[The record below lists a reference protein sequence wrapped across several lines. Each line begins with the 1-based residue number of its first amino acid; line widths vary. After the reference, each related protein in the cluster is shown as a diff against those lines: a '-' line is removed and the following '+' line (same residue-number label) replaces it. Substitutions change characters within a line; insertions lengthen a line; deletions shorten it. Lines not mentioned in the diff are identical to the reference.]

1 MLAQTSVR
9 TSSAASSRRLPREL
23 RAARAAVL
31 AANAEDVAEAKAR
44 GASSAMVDR
53 LALDDKRLEATAAG
67 LETVAALDD
76 PVGQVVA
83 EWQRPNGLKIS
94 RVRVPLGVI
103 GIIYESRPNVTAD
116 AAALCLKSG
125 NAAILRGGSESARS
139 SAAIHACLARALA
152 KHGLPETAV
161 QMVPTQDR
169 EAVGIMLRD
178 MGGFIDVIVPRG
190 GKGLVARVQQDARVP
205 VMSHLEGICH
215 TYVHARAD
223 LEMARRITKNA
234 KLRRTGI
241 CGATET
247 ILIDRACVATHL
259 QPIVKDLID
268 AGCEVRGDAR
278 TQSSDKRVRAAV
290 DADWGKEFLDAIVAI
305 RVVDGL
311 DEALAHIRRY
321 GSAHTDCD
329 RHGRCRGRR
338 AFLERARQRDRACT
352 TRRRSSPTAASSAW
366 ARRSASRRARF
377 TRAGPS
383 APPSSRAT
391 NTSSAA
397 PARSARELARMRRP
411 QARDRAQSRARRR
424 CERALS
430 APPQVR
436 PCRLRGAVPGAH
448 AAERA
453 LSHRRTR

>member
-1 MLAQTSVR
+1 MSTAKHTVADDLRERMLELGRAARAAAAVLAQA
-9 TSSAASSRRLPREL
+9 SSAVKRSVLEEAAREL
-23 RAARAAVL
+23 RKSRAAVL
-31 AANAEDVAEAKAR
+31 AANAEDVADAKAR
-44 GASSAMVDR
+44 GLSGAMVDR
-53 LALDDKRLEATAAG
+53 LALDDHRIEATAAG

-83 EWQRPNGLKIS
+83 QWQRPNGLEIA

-139 SAAIHACLARALA
+139 SAAIHACLTRALA
-152 KHGLPETAV
+152 KHDLPEAAV

-178 MGGFIDVIVPRG
+178 MGAFIDVIVPRG

-215 TYVHARAD
+215 TYVHAGAD

-268 AGCEVRGDAR
+268 AGCEVRGDVR

-290 DADWGKEFLDAIVAI
+290 ESDWGQEFLDAIVAI

-321 GSAHTDCD
+321 GSAHTDSIVTD
-329 RHGRCRGRR
+329 
-338 AFLERARQRDRACT
+338 D
-352 TRRRSSPTAASSAW
+352 AA
-366 ARRSASRRARF
+366 
-377 TRAGPS
+377 
-383 APPSSRAT
+383 
-391 NTSSAA
+391 
-397 PARSARELARMRRP
+397 
-411 QARDRAQSRARRR
+411 
-424 CERALS
+424 
-430 APPQVR
+430 
-436 PCRLRGAVPGAH
+436 
-448 AAERA
+448 AAERFLNELDSA
-453 LSHRRTR
+453 IVMHNASTQFADGGEFGMGAEIGISTDKIGARGPMGLQELTSYKWIGLGNGQVRT

>member
-1 MLAQTSVR
+1 MSTVKHSV
-9 TSSAASSRRLPREL
+9 ADGLRERMFEL
-23 RAARAAVL
+23 GRAARAAAAVVAQAPSAVKRKVLETAASELRNARASVL
-31 AANAEDVAEAKAR
+31 AANAEDIAEAKSR
-44 GASSAMVDR
+44 DVSGAMIDR

-76 PVGQVVA
+76 PVGQTVA
-83 EWQRPNGLKIS
+83 EWQRPNGLKIA

-139 SAAIHACLARALA
+139 NAAIHGCLARALV
-152 KHGLPETAV
+152 KHGLPGTAV

-178 MGGFIDVIVPRG
+178 MGSFIDVIVPRG
-190 GKGLVARVQQDARVP
+190 GKGLVARVLEDARVP

-215 TYVHARAD
+215 TYVHAGAN
-223 LEMARRITKNA
+223 LEMARRIAKNA

-247 ILIDRACVATHL
+247 ILVDRACVATHL

-278 TQSSDKRVRAAV
+278 TQSSDNRVRAAV
-290 DADWGKEFLDAIVAI
+290 DSDWGKEFLDAIVAI

-311 DEALAHIRRY
+311 DEALAHIRRF
-321 GSAHTDCD
+321 GSAHTDSIVTD
-329 RHGRCRGRR
+329 
-338 AFLERARQRDRACT
+338 D
-352 TRRRSSPTAASSAW
+352 AA
-366 ARRSASRRARF
+366 
-377 TRAGPS
+377 
-383 APPSSRAT
+383 
-391 NTSSAA
+391 
-397 PARSARELARMRRP
+397 
-411 QARDRAQSRARRR
+411 
-424 CERALS
+424 
-430 APPQVR
+430 
-436 PCRLRGAVPGAH
+436 
-448 AAERA
+448 AAERFLNELDSA
-453 LSHRRTR
+453 IVMHNASTQFADGAEFGMGAEIGIATGKIHARGPVGAAELTSYKYVVRGTGQIRP

>member
-1 MLAQTSVR
+1 MSTAKHDIATDLRERMFELGRAARAAAAVLAQAPSELKRSVLEE
-9 TSSAASSRRLPREL
+9 AAREL
-23 RAARAAVL
+23 RKSRAAVL
-31 AANAEDVAEAKAR
+31 AANAADLADARAKNLS
-44 GASSAMVDR
+44 GAMIDR
-53 LALDDKRLEATAAG
+53 LALDEQRIEATAAG

-76 PVGQVVA
+76 PVGKVVA
-83 EWQRPNGLKIS
+83 EWQRPNGLKIA

-116 AAALCLKSG
+116 AAALCFKSG

-139 SAAIHACLARALA
+139 SAAIHACLTRALA

-169 EAVGIMLRD
+169 DAVGIMLRD
-178 MGGFIDVIVPRG
+178 MGAFIDVIVPRG
-190 GKGLVARVQQDARVP
+190 GKGLVARVLEDARVP

-215 TYVHARAD
+215 TYVHAGAD
-223 LEMARRITKNA
+223 LEMARRITMNA

-268 AGCEVRGDAR
+268 AGCEVRGDVR

-290 DADWGKEFLDAIVAI
+290 ESDWGQEFLDAIVAI

-321 GSAHTDCD
+321 GSAHTDSIVTD
-329 RHGRCRGRR
+329 
-338 AFLERARQRDRACT
+338 D
-352 TRRRSSPTAASSAW
+352 AA
-366 ARRSASRRARF
+366 
-377 TRAGPS
+377 
-383 APPSSRAT
+383 
-391 NTSSAA
+391 
-397 PARSARELARMRRP
+397 
-411 QARDRAQSRARRR
+411 
-424 CERALS
+424 
-430 APPQVR
+430 
-436 PCRLRGAVPGAH
+436 
-448 AAERA
+448 AAERFLKELDSA
-453 LSHRRTR
+453 IVMHNASTQFADGGEFGMGAEIGIATGKIHARGPVGAAELTSYKYVVRGSGQIRP

>member
-1 MLAQTSVR
+1 MSTATHSVTDDLRERMFELGRAARAAAAVLAQTPSSVKR
-9 TSSAASSRRLPREL
+9 AVLEAAAANL
-23 RAARAAVL
+23 RASRAAVL
-31 AANAEDVAEAKAR
+31 AANAADLADAKAR
-44 GASSAMVDR
+44 GLSDAMIDR
-53 LALDDKRLEATAAG
+53 LALDDKRIDATAAG

-76 PVGQVVA
+76 PVGQVIA
-83 EWQRPNGLKIS
+83 HWRRPNGLEIS

-139 SAAIHACLARALA
+139 SAAIHASLTRALA
-152 KHGLPETAV
+152 EHGLPAAAV

-169 EAVGIMLRD
+169 DAVGIMLRD
-178 MGGFIDVIVPRG
+178 MGAFIDVIVPRG
-190 GKGLVARVQQDARVP
+190 GKNLVARVQQDARVP

-215 TYVHARAD
+215 TYVHAAAD

-268 AGCEVRGDAR
+268 AGCEVRGDVR
-278 TQSSDKRVRAAV
+278 TQSSDARVRAAV
-290 DADWGKEFLDAIVAI
+290 ESDWGKEFLDAIVAV

-321 GSAHTDCD
+321 GSAHTDSIVTED
-329 RHGRCRGRR
+329 
-338 AFLERARQRDRACT
+338 
-352 TRRRSSPTAASSAW
+352 AA
-366 ARRSASRRARF
+366 
-377 TRAGPS
+377 
-383 APPSSRAT
+383 
-391 NTSSAA
+391 
-397 PARSARELARMRRP
+397 
-411 QARDRAQSRARRR
+411 
-424 CERALS
+424 
-430 APPQVR
+430 
-436 PCRLRGAVPGAH
+436 
-448 AAERA
+448 AAERFLNELDSA
-453 LSHRRTR
+453 IVMHNASTQFADGGEFGMGAEIGIATGKIHARGPVGAAELTSYKYVVRGTGQIRP